1 MQSALGIT
9 ALRLACQRGKDDVV
23 RLLLDCHR
31 CNPNA
36 KSTKGSHTALHIAA
50 HAGRRNVIEILFNHP
65 RVRSNMRND
74 AGQTA
79 EDIFAVPPS
88 PRIHTAL
95 FRTLWPHG
103 EIQRRWFAVGL
114 VC

>member
-1 MQSALGIT
+1 M
-9 ALRLACQRGKDDVV
+9 RM
-23 RLLLDCHR
+23 LLDCHR

-50 HAGRRNVIEILFNHP
+50 HAGRRNVIEILFKHP

-79 EDIFAVPPS
+79 EDIFAVHSSPRTPPS
-88 PRIHTAL
+88 PPAL
-95 FRTLWPHG
+95 
-103 EIQRRWFAVGL
+103 
-114 VC
+114 